1 MVRSLS
7 VMILTRLVRQ
17 TLLFYTKTS
26 SLRPRDEMPQFAMVE
41 TIISSLSHTELLEL
55 LDSQFFQPH
64 EHVCWLTL
72 ELGSR
77 SRKQG

>member
-1 MVRSLS
+1 
-7 VMILTRLVRQ
+7 MILTRLVRQ
-17 TLLFYTKTS
+17 TRFFYTKTS

-41 TIISSLSHTELLEL
+41 TIMNSPSHIELLEL

>member
-1 MVRSLS
+1 
-7 VMILTRLVRQ
+7 MILTRLVRQ
-17 TLLFYTKTS
+17 TRFFYTKTS

-41 TIISSLSHTELLEL
+41 TIINSPLHRELLEL
-55 LDSQFFQPH
+55 PDSQFFQPH